1 MPSGITHMLLSRKV
15 LDYISDVKGGAIL
28 AILNREKGAFL
39 LGSVAPDLPYLS
51 LADFDL
57 FENQAEIADN
67 LHTKHT
73 IAVPLQGLLQAKQ
86 HVEQKNIKKAQAL
99 FAFYLG
105 YCSHYTADGMIHPYV
120 RDKVGDYLDAKN
132 EHRILEM
139 KLDVFVANKF
149 MGTEVNG
156 IDFQDDLDWIEDC
169 KFKTDIFESY
179 SDLLNNNYGC
189 KLNTEHV
196 QNWVS
201 AMQRV
206 FSLAEGEFPKWY
218 RELLGN
224 PGIVFRNYEDLIGE
238 EAACLTLQKP
248 IDAKK
253 YSLASNFMGKE
264 NVLFFDDVI
273 AGYFDRFP
281 LLIIKAYEAVFENSG
296 DILSHLSEINYD
308 NGRLVANNFLTEK
321 PTLWRG

>member
-57 FENQAEIADN
+57 FENQAEIADD

-73 IAVPLQGLLQAKQ
+73 ISVPLQGLLQAKQ
-86 HVEQKNIKKAQAL
+86 QVEQKNIKKAQAL

-189 KLNTEHV
+189 KINTEHV

-224 PGIVFRNYEDLIGE
+224 PGIVFRNYEDLICE
-238 EAACLTLQKP
+238 EAACLTLQRP

-281 LLIIKAYEAVFENSG
+281 LLIIKAYEAVFEDYG